1 MTPEQTAT
9 AQACHAGATQG
20 RMTFPAILTTLIAN
34 GFDGYLVDLRH
45 GTARYY
51 LTDGDSTDCPGPAE
65 TVALDFDAAALQS
78 AIRAAQTGAPGYTY
92 AGFCHQAA
100 QAGCAGY
107 LVSLPGRRVLY
118 FGRSGETHVEHFPAT
133 I

>member
-1 MTPEQTAT
+1 MIPEQTAA
-9 AQACHAGATQG
+9 AQACHAGAIEG
-20 RMTFPAILTTLIAN
+20 HMTFPTILATLAAS
-34 GFDGYLVDLRH
+34 GFEGYLVDLRH

-51 LTDGDSTDCPGPAE
+51 LTSGDSADCTGPAE
-65 TVALDFDAAALQS
+65 SVALSFDVNTLQS
-78 AIRAAQTGAPGYTY
+78 AIREAQTSAPGYTY
-92 AGFCHQAA
+92 SGFCRKAA

-118 FGRSGETHVEHFPAT
+118 FGRSGETHVEHFPDA